1 MGSGG
6 GSGRCGCWG
15 MLRSGKCKLQPG
27 MHGKGRP
34 AGGFLAKIRG
44 EGVSGEWDTSE
55 GDCLRDVGMSLQPQA
70 FDFQLKQEASKKPP
84 RRKRT
89 LSASLNPATL
99 ASSELSF
106 PLHTS
111 GPPLRAPRSQIQ
123 AAAPTTDH
131 QGPRHLP
138 PCCTRCCCIAPQQL
152 CPSRAAP
159 RAHNLSKTCPNACS
173 PTSGCYKTPWSRG
186 LSLVLLGHSRL
197 STASSPMSS
206 QKSIQTNKNEL
217 KQLFALFL
225 VAILMV
231 ILFSS
236 TGRHPSDLR

>member
-15 MLRSGKCKLQPG
+15 MLRSGKCKLQPR

-34 AGGFLAKIRG
+34 ARGFLAKIRG
-44 EGVSGEWDTSE
+44 EGASGEWDTSE

-123 AAAPTTDH
+123 ATAPPQLTKVRGISHLAAPGAAALLPNNSAHPGLLQELTTLARPA
-131 QGPRHLP
+131 QM
-138 PCCTRCCCIAPQQL
+138 
-152 CPSRAAP
+152 
-159 RAHNLSKTCPNACS
+159 RAHPHQDVPKHLGVGVCPLFCWD
-173 PTSGCYKTPWSRG
+173 TPG
-186 LSLVLLGHSRL
+186 
-197 STASSPMSS
+197 
-206 QKSIQTNKNEL
+206 
-217 KQLFALFL
+217 
-225 VAILMV
+225 
-231 ILFSS
+231 
-236 TGRHPSDLR
+236 

>member
-1 MGSGG
+1 
-6 GSGRCGCWG
+6 
-15 MLRSGKCKLQPG
+15 MLRSGKCKLQPR
-27 MHGKGRP
+27 MHGRVRP

-44 EGVSGEWDTSE
+44 EGASGEWDTSE
-55 GDCLRDVGMSLQPQA
+55 GDCLWDVGMSLQPQA

-84 RRKRT
+84 RRKCT

-111 GPPLRAPRSQIQ
+111 GPPLRAQRSQIQ
-123 AAAPTTDH
+123 APTTAH
-131 QGPRHLP
+131 QGTRHLP
-138 PCCTRCCCIAPQQL
+138 PCCTSCCCIAPQQL

-159 RAHNLSKTCPNACS
+159 RAHNLSKACPDVCS

-197 STASSPMSS
+197 STASLLMSY
-206 QKSIQTNKNEL
+206 QKYIQTNKNKL
-217 KQLFALFL
+217 KHLFALFL

-236 TGRHPSDLR
+236 TGQHPSDLR